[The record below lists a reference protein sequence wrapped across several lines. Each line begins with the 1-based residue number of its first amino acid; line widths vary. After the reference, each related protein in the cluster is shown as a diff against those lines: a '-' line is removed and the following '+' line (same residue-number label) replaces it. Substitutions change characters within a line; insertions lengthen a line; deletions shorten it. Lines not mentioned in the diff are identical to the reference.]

1 MRGKPE
7 RLSHNAEQKRA
18 EITEMR
24 KMTKNTELF
33 SEYLVFLKK
42 EPNQLSK
49 NNDRRKK
56 NTVLK

>member
-7 RLSHNAEQKRA
+7 RLSQNAEQKRA

-42 EPNQLSK
+42 EPKQLSK
-49 NNDRRKK
+49 NNDRSE
-56 NTVLK
+56 LSPL